1 MFGVITR
8 SVISDFD
15 ILSGRVNIFSKT
27 ACNVGI
33 IDEFSLREY
42 EEVAKN
48 IFRCDFVEK
57 SITLQQKE
65 NKTRN
70 KTKECHIDI

>member
-8 SVISDFD
+8 SEKSDFD
-15 ILSGRVNIFSKT
+15 ILSGSVNIFSKT

-48 IFRCDFVEK
+48 IFCCDFVEK

-65 NKTRN
+65 YKTSKQNKRMSY
-70 KTKECHIDI
+70 

>member
-15 ILSGRVNIFSKT
+15 ILSGRVNIFEKPHVTSELSMNFFGENMRKPQ
-27 ACNVGI
+27 
-33 IDEFSLREY
+33 
-42 EEVAKN
+42 KN

-65 NKTRN
+65 YKTSKQNERMSY
-70 KTKECHIDI
+70 